1 MNLFKRTKRII
12 QSHMSA
18 TLDSMEDPQKMI
30 RYMIR
35 DVEATISDAK
45 VMLAEKLAQQTLLDE
60 EKKEISRT
68 IHRWAQRATLA
79 VEKEREELAK
89 EAISERLK
97 SERKKALL
105 IKEQEQLDQIISH
118 LHSQI
123 ATLEEKRNNIREKE
137 RLLVQRATHAKEQKK
152 IVKALQE
159 IDSLETRTQ
168 IDSLER
174 HIETLEAEVE
184 LSTDRKNNEHLFNS
198 MEQQAEIDRELM
210 ELKKKRKVK
219 TSE

>member
-35 DVEATISDAK
+35 DVETTISDAK

-168 IDSLER
+168 LDSLER

-198 MEQQAEIDRELM
+198 MEQQAEIERELN
-210 ELKKKRKVK
+210 ELKKKRKVT

>member
-123 ATLEEKRNNIREKE
+123 ATLEEKRNTISEKE

>member
-210 ELKKKRKVK
+210 ELKKKRKVT

>member
-35 DVEATISDAK
+35 DVETTISDAK

-123 ATLEEKRNNIREKE
+123 ATLEEKRNTISEKE
-137 RLLVQRATHAKEQKK
+137 RLLVQRATHVKEQKK

-168 IDSLER
+168 LDSLER

-198 MEQQAEIDRELM
+198 MEQQAEIERELN

>member
-35 DVEATISDAK
+35 DVETTISDAK

-198 MEQQAEIDRELM
+198 MEQQAEIERELN
-210 ELKKKRKVK
+210 ELKKKRKVT